1 MSESGGA
8 AGFVEVGDVLI
19 ETVVTVM
26 TEDETGE
33 SRVGFLEQAGFCF
46 VHVQITRVFV
56 ESRRLNRGG
65 IDVMYITR
73 WIYHVQTLHWL

>member
-26 TEDETGE
+26 TEDERGE
-33 SRVGFLEQAGFCF
+33 SQVGFLEQAGC
-46 VHVQITRVFV
+46 VHVRILHVFSL
-56 ESRRLNRGG
+56 ESRCL
-65 IDVMYITR
+65 
-73 WIYHVQTLHWL
+73 

>member
-1 MSESGGA
+1 MSKSGGA

-33 SRVGFLEQAGFCF
+33 SQVGFLEQAGVCPRQSLTHSC
-46 VHVQITRVFV
+46 V
-56 ESRRLNRGG
+56 
-65 IDVMYITR
+65 R
-73 WIYHVQTLHWL
+73 WCQGASTVVV